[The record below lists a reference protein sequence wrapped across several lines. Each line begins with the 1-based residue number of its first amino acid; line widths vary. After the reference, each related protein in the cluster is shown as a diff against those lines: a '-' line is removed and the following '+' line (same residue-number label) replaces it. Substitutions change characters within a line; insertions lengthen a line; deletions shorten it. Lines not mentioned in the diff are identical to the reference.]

1 MKNEVITFNNEE
13 FGSVRCMSIDNEPW
27 FVGKDVA
34 SALGYSNSSK
44 AVMMHVDPE
53 DKQSM
58 MVDMAHSQN
67 GNLLGRSKTMM
78 INESGL
84 YSLILSSKLPSA
96 KKFKNWVTSE
106 VLPSINKPSNNNVS
120 EPYESHEEALVKV
133 ENNQIVTDSI
143 SVAKHFGK
151 RHDKLLHEINRMY
164 GKFCVEDG
172 MPKMVETSLFYK
184 TTHTNEQNG
193 QSYPMYLMNRD
204 GFSLLVMG
212 FTGKAALE
220 WKLKYIQ
227 AFNMM
232 EKEIANKG
240 ALSIPKDYPS
250 ALRALADE
258 YEKNQK
264 LSIEN
269 KTMTPKADFYDTLM
283 DTKNAIPMGEAAK
296 RLDMNIGRNNLF
308 AILRKHGVLDAHNI
322 PYQSMIDRRY
332 FRVITKTYSTYYDT
346 RSSSVTMVLPAG
358 LEYIRNILIKEGF
371 SSAPSTKSNYITV

>member
-84 YSLILSSKLPSA
+84 YSLILHSKLPSA
-96 KKFKNWVTSE
+96 KKFKHWVTST
-106 VLPSINKPSNNNVS
+106 VLPSIRK
-120 EPYESHEEALVKV
+120 
-133 ENNQIVTDSI
+133 
-143 SVAKHFGK
+143 
-151 RHDKLLHEINRMY
+151 
-164 GKFCVEDG
+164 
-172 MPKMVETSLFYK
+172 
-184 TTHTNEQNG
+184 NG
-193 QSYPMYLMNRD
+193 
-204 GFSLLVMG
+204 G
-212 FTGKAALE
+212 
-220 WKLKYIQ
+220 YIQ
-227 AFNMM
+227 NQ
-232 EKEIANKG
+232 ENLSETEILANAVLVAQKV
-240 ALSIPKDYPS
+240 I
-250 ALRALADE
+250 E
-258 YEKNQK
+258 EKNQK
-264 LSIEN
+264 ILQ
-269 KTMTPKADFYDTLM
+269 MTPKADFYDTLM

-332 FRVITKTYSTYYDT
+332 FRVTTKTCSTYYDT
-346 RSSSVTMVLPAG
+346 RSYSVTMVLPAG

-371 SSAPSTKSNYITV
+371 SSAPSTKSNYASV

>member
-13 FGSVRCMSIDNEPW
+13 FGSVRCVSIDNEPW

-34 SALGYSNSSK
+34 DILGY
-44 AVMMHVDPE
+44 
-53 DKQSM
+53 
-58 MVDMAHSQN
+58 QN
-67 GNLLGRSKTMM
+67 GNRDIIRHVDEEDRMMLNEKTQYQNGIEFEYKELGQRGGWL

-84 YSLILSSKLPSA
+84 YSLILHSKLPSA
-96 KKFKNWVTSE
+96 KKFKHWVTSE
-106 VLPSINKPSNNNVS
+106 IFPSINKQSNSNGS
-120 EPYESHEEALVKV
+120 EPYEQHEEALVKV
-133 ENNQIVTDSI
+133 ENNQIVTDSR
-143 SVAKHFGK
+143 SVAEHFGK
-151 RHDKLLHEINRMY
+151 EHKHVLEAIDNL
-164 GKFCVEDG
+164 VA
-172 MPKMVETSLFYK
+172 
-184 TTHTNEQNG
+184 QNSATKNMFLG
-193 QSYPMYLMNRD
+193 QTREYRGRDFRYYLMNRD

-212 FTGKAALE
+212 FTGAKALN
-220 WKLKYIQ
+220 WKLKYIE

-232 EKEIANKG
+232 EKEITNKS
-240 ALSIPKDYPS
+240 ALAIPKDYPS

-258 YEKNQK
+258 YEKNQR
-264 LSIEN
+264 LSVEN
-269 KTMTPKADFYDTLM
+269 KVMLPKADFYDTLM

-358 LEYIRNILIKEGF
+358 LEYIRRILIKEGY
-371 SSAPSTKSNYITV
+371 SSAPSTKSNYISV

>member
-27 FVGKDVA
+27 FTGKDVA

-53 DKQSM
+53 DKQSIM
-58 MVDMAHSQN
+58 IEDPTHSQN
-67 GNLLGRSKTMM
+67 GNLWRKTKTMM

-84 YSLILSSKLPSA
+84 DALILRSRRTSA
-96 KKFKNWVTSE
+96 KQFKNWITNE
-106 VLPSINKPSNNNVS
+106 VLPSLNKSSNSNGS
-120 EPYESHEEALVKV
+120 EPYEQHEEVLVKV
-133 ENNQIVTDSI
+133 ENNQIVTDSR
-143 SVAKHFGK
+143 SVAEHFGK
-151 RHDKLLHEINRMY
+151 EHAKVIRSIEGIIS
-164 GKFCVEDG
+164 ET
-172 MPKMVETSLFYK
+172 PKMASQKMFYETTYK
-184 TTHTNEQNG
+184 VDGNSK
-193 QSYPMYLMNRD
+193 SYKMYLMNRD

-212 FTGKAALE
+212 FTGAKALN
-220 WKLKYIQ
+220 WKLKYIE

-232 EKEIANKG
+232 EKEITNKS
-240 ALSIPKDYPS
+240 ALAIPKDYPS

-258 YEKNQK
+258 YEKNQR
-264 LSIEN
+264 LSVEN
-269 KTMTPKADFYDTLM
+269 KAMLPKADFYDTLM

-371 SSAPSTKSNYITV
+371 SSAPSTKTNYVSV

>member
-27 FVGKDVA
+27 FTGKDVA

-53 DKQSM
+53 DKQSI
-58 MVDMAHSQN
+58 MVEDPTHSQN
-67 GNLLGRSKTMM
+67 GNLLRKTKTMM

-84 YSLILSSKLPSA
+84 DALILRSRRTSA
-96 KKFKNWVTSE
+96 KQFKNWITNE
-106 VLPSINKPSNNNVS
+106 VLPSLNKSSNNNDS
-120 EPYESHEEALVKV
+120 EPYEQNKVALVKV
-133 ENNQIVTDSI
+133 ENNQIVTDSR
-143 SVAKHFGK
+143 SVAEHFGK
-151 RHDKLLHEINRMY
+151 EHKHVLEAIDNL
-164 GKFCVEDG
+164 VA
-172 MPKMVETSLFYK
+172 
-184 TTHTNEQNG
+184 QNSATKNMFLG
-193 QSYPMYLMNRD
+193 QTREYRGRDFRYYLMNRD

-212 FTGKAALE
+212 FTGKAALN
-220 WKLKYIQ
+220 WKLKYIE

-232 EKEIANKG
+232 EKEITNKS
-240 ALSIPKDYPS
+240 ALAIPKDYPS

-258 YEKNQK
+258 YEKNQR
-264 LSIEN
+264 LSVEN
-269 KTMTPKADFYDTLM
+269 KAMLPKADFYDTLM
-283 DTKNAIPMGEAAK
+283 DTKNAVSMGEAAK
-296 RLDMNIGRNNLF
+296 KLDMNIGRNNLF

-358 LEYIRNILIKEGF
+358 LEYIRRILIKEGY
-371 SSAPSTKSNYITV
+371 SSAPSTKSNYIRV

>member
-27 FVGKDVA
+27 FTGKDVA

-53 DKQSM
+53 DKQSI
-58 MVDMAHSQN
+58 MVEDPTHSQN
-67 GNLLGRSKTMM
+67 GNLLRKTKTMM

-84 YSLILSSKLPSA
+84 DALILRSRRTSA
-96 KKFKNWVTSE
+96 KQFKNWITNE
-106 VLPSINKPSNNNVS
+106 VLPSLNKSSNNNDS
-120 EPYESHEEALVKV
+120 EPYEQNKVALVKV
-133 ENNQIVTDSI
+133 ENNQIVTDSR
-143 SVAKHFGK
+143 SVAEHFGK
-151 RHDKLLHEINRMY
+151 EHKHVLEAIDNL
-164 GKFCVEDG
+164 VA
-172 MPKMVETSLFYK
+172 
-184 TTHTNEQNG
+184 QNSATKNMFLG
-193 QSYPMYLMNRD
+193 QTREYRGRDFRYYLMNRD

-212 FTGKAALE
+212 FTGKAALN
-220 WKLKYIQ
+220 WKLKYIE

-232 EKEIANKG
+232 EKEITNKS
-240 ALSIPKDYPS
+240 ALAIPKDYPS

-258 YEKNQK
+258 YEKNQR
-264 LSIEN
+264 LSVEN
-269 KTMTPKADFYDTLM
+269 KAMLPKADFYDTLM
-283 DTKNAIPMGEAAK
+283 DTKNAVSMGEAAK
-296 RLDMNIGRNNLF
+296 KLDMNIGRNNLF

-358 LEYIRNILIKEGF
+358 LEYIRRILIKEGY
-371 SSAPSTKSNYITV
+371 SSAPSTKSNYISV

>member
-27 FVGKDVA
+27 FTGKDVA

-53 DKQSM
+53 DKQSI
-58 MVDMAHSQN
+58 MVEDPTHSQN
-67 GNLLGRSKTMM
+67 GNLLRKTKTMM

-84 YSLILSSKLPSA
+84 DALILRSRRTSA
-96 KKFKNWVTSE
+96 KQFKNWITNE
-106 VLPSINKPSNNNVS
+106 VLPSLNKSSNNNDS
-120 EPYESHEEALVKV
+120 EPYEQNKVALVKV
-133 ENNQIVTDSI
+133 ENNQIVTDSRI
-143 SVAKHFGK
+143 VAEHFGK
-151 RHDKLLHEINRMY
+151 EHKHVLEAIDNL
-164 GKFCVEDG
+164 VA
-172 MPKMVETSLFYK
+172 
-184 TTHTNEQNG
+184 QNSATKNMFLG
-193 QSYPMYLMNRD
+193 QTREYRGRDFRYYLMNRD

-212 FTGKAALE
+212 FTGKAALN
-220 WKLKYIQ
+220 WKLKYIE

-232 EKEIANKG
+232 EKEITNKS
-240 ALSIPKDYPS
+240 ALAIPKDYPS

-258 YEKNQK
+258 YEKNQR
-264 LSIEN
+264 LSVEN
-269 KTMTPKADFYDTLM
+269 KAMLPKADFYDTLM
-283 DTKNAIPMGEAAK
+283 DTKNAVSMGEAAK
-296 RLDMNIGRNNLF
+296 KLDMNIGRNNLF

-371 SSAPSTKSNYITV
+371 SSAPSTKSNYIRV

>member
-13 FGSVRCMSIDNEPW
+13 FGSVRCLSIDNEPW

-84 YSLILSSKLPSA
+84 YSLILHSKLPSA
-96 KKFKNWVTSE
+96 KKFKHWVTST
-106 VLPSINKPSNNNVS
+106 VLPSIRK
-120 EPYESHEEALVKV
+120 
-133 ENNQIVTDSI
+133 
-143 SVAKHFGK
+143 
-151 RHDKLLHEINRMY
+151 
-164 GKFCVEDG
+164 
-172 MPKMVETSLFYK
+172 
-184 TTHTNEQNG
+184 NG
-193 QSYPMYLMNRD
+193 
-204 GFSLLVMG
+204 G
-212 FTGKAALE
+212 
-220 WKLKYIQ
+220 YIQ
-227 AFNMM
+227 NQ
-232 EKEIANKG
+232 ENLSETEILANAVLVAQKV
-240 ALSIPKDYPS
+240 I
-250 ALRALADE
+250 E
-258 YEKNQK
+258 EKNQK
-264 LSIEN
+264 ILQ
-269 KTMTPKADFYDTLM
+269 MTPKADFYDTLM

-332 FRVITKTYSTYYDT
+332 FRVLTKTCSTYYDT
-346 RSSSVTMVLPAG
+346 RSYSVTMVLPAG

>member
-13 FGSVRCMSIDNEPW
+13 FGSMRGMTIDNEPW

-53 DKQSM
+53 DKQSI
-58 MVDMAHSQN
+58 MVEDPTHSQN
-67 GNLLGRSKTMM
+67 GNLLRKTKTMM

-84 YSLILSSKLPSA
+84 DALILRSRRTSA
-96 KKFKNWVTSE
+96 KQFKNWITNE
-106 VLPSINKPSNNNVS
+106 VLPSLNKSSNNNDS
-120 EPYESHEEALVKV
+120 EPYEQNKEVLVKV
-133 ENNQIVTDSI
+133 ENNQIVTDSR
-143 SVAKHFGK
+143 SVAEHFGK
-151 RHDKLLHEINRMY
+151 EHAKVIRSIEGIIS
-164 GKFCVEDG
+164 ET
-172 MPKMVETSLFYK
+172 PKMASQKMFYETTYK
-184 TTHTNEQNG
+184 VDGNSK
-193 QSYPMYLMNRD
+193 SYKMYLMNRD

-212 FTGKAALE
+212 FTGAKALN
-220 WKLKYIQ
+220 WKLKYIE

-232 EKEIANKG
+232 EKEITNKS
-240 ALSIPKDYPS
+240 ALAIPKDYPS

-258 YEKNQK
+258 YEKNQR
-264 LSIEN
+264 LSVEN
-269 KTMTPKADFYDTLM
+269 KAMLPKADFYDTLM
-283 DTKNAIPMGEAAK
+283 DTKNAVSMGEAAK
-296 RLDMNIGRNNLF
+296 KLDMNIGRNNLF

-358 LEYIRNILIKEGF
+358 LEYIRRILIKEGY
-371 SSAPSTKSNYITV
+371 SSAPSTKSNYINV

>member
-27 FVGKDVA
+27 FTGKDVA

-53 DKQSM
+53 DKQSI
-58 MVDMAHSQN
+58 MVEDPTHSQN
-67 GNLLGRSKTMM
+67 GNLLRKTKTMM

-84 YSLILSSKLPSA
+84 DALILRSRRTSA
-96 KKFKNWVTSE
+96 KQFKNWITNE
-106 VLPSINKPSNNNVS
+106 VLPSLNKSSNNNDS
-120 EPYESHEEALVKV
+120 EPYEQNKVALVKV
-133 ENNQIVTDSI
+133 ENNQIVTDSR
-143 SVAKHFGK
+143 SVAEHFGK
-151 RHDKLLHEINRMY
+151 EHKHVLEAIDNL
-164 GKFCVEDG
+164 VA
-172 MPKMVETSLFYK
+172 
-184 TTHTNEQNG
+184 QNSATKNMFLG
-193 QSYPMYLMNRD
+193 QTREYRGRDFRYYLMNRD

-212 FTGKAALE
+212 FTGKAALN
-220 WKLKYIQ
+220 WKLKYIE

-232 EKEIANKG
+232 EKEITNKS
-240 ALSIPKDYPS
+240 ALAIPKDYPS

-258 YEKNQK
+258 YEKNQR
-264 LSIEN
+264 LSVEN
-269 KTMTPKADFYDTLM
+269 KAMLPKADFYDTLM
-283 DTKNAIPMGEAAK
+283 DTKNAVSMGEAAK
-296 RLDMNIGRNNLF
+296 KLDMNIGRNNLF

-358 LEYIRNILIKEGF
+358 LEYIRNILIKEGY
-371 SSAPSTKSNYITV
+371 SSAPSTKSNYISV

>member
-84 YSLILSSKLPSA
+84 YSLILHSKLPSA
-96 KKFKNWVTSE
+96 KKFKHWVTST
-106 VLPSINKPSNNNVS
+106 VLPSIRK
-120 EPYESHEEALVKV
+120 
-133 ENNQIVTDSI
+133 
-143 SVAKHFGK
+143 
-151 RHDKLLHEINRMY
+151 
-164 GKFCVEDG
+164 
-172 MPKMVETSLFYK
+172 
-184 TTHTNEQNG
+184 NG
-193 QSYPMYLMNRD
+193 
-204 GFSLLVMG
+204 G
-212 FTGKAALE
+212 
-220 WKLKYIQ
+220 YIQ
-227 AFNMM
+227 NQ
-232 EKEIANKG
+232 ENLSETEILANAVLVAQKV
-240 ALSIPKDYPS
+240 I
-250 ALRALADE
+250 E
-258 YEKNQK
+258 EKNQK
-264 LSIEN
+264 ILQ
-269 KTMTPKADFYDTLM
+269 MTPKADFYDTLM

-332 FRVITKTYSTYYDT
+332 FRVITKTCSTYYDT
-346 RSSSVTMVLPAG
+346 RSYSVTMVLPAG

-371 SSAPSTKSNYITV
+371 SSAPSTKSNYASV

>member
-27 FVGKDVA
+27 FTGKDVA
-34 SALGYSNSSK
+34 NILGY
-44 AVMMHVDPE
+44 
-53 DKQSM
+53 
-58 MVDMAHSQN
+58 QN
-67 GNLLGRSKTMM
+67 GNRDIIRHVDEEDRMMLNEKTQYQNGIEFEYKELGQRGGWL

-84 YSLILSSKLPSA
+84 YSLILHSKLPSA
-96 KKFKNWVTSE
+96 KKFKHWVTNE
-106 VLPSINKPSNNNVS
+106 VLPSIKNPSNSNGS
-120 EPYESHEEALVKV
+120 EPYEQHEEVLVKV
-133 ENNQIVTDSI
+133 ENNQIVTDSR
-143 SVAKHFGK
+143 SVAEHFGK
-151 RHDKLLHEINRMY
+151 EHKHVLEAIDNL
-164 GKFCVEDG
+164 VA
-172 MPKMVETSLFYK
+172 
-184 TTHTNEQNG
+184 QNSATKNMFLG
-193 QSYPMYLMNRD
+193 QTREYRGRDFRYYLMNRD

-232 EKEIANKG
+232 EKELVNKNT
-240 ALSIPKDYPS
+240 LSLPDFKNP
-250 ALRALADE
+250 AEAARAWADE

-264 LSIEN
+264 LLAEN
-269 KTMTPKADFYDTLM
+269 KAMLPKADFYDTLM
-283 DTKNAIPMGEAAK
+283 DTKNAVSMGEAAK
-296 RLDMNIGRNNLF
+296 KLDMNIGRNNLF

-332 FRVITKTYSTYYDT
+332 FRVLTKTYSTYYDT

-371 SSAPSTKSNYITV
+371 SSAPSTKTNYVSM

>member
-34 SALGYSNSSK
+34 VALKYSNASK
-44 AVMMHVDPE
+44 AVMVHVDPE
-53 DKQSM
+53 DKNT
-58 MVDMAHSQN
+58 VVAPYSQN
-67 GNLLGRSKTMM
+67 GKTVGKLML

-84 YSLILSSKLPSA
+84 YSLILHSKLPSA
-96 KKFKNWVTSE
+96 KKFKHWVTNE
-106 VLPSINKPSNNNVS
+106 VLPSIKNPSNSNGS
-120 EPYESHEEALVKV
+120 EPYEQHEEVLVKV
-133 ENNQIVTDSI
+133 ENNQIVTDSR
-143 SVAKHFGK
+143 SVAEHFGK
-151 RHDKLLHEINRMY
+151 EHKHVLEAIDNL
-164 GKFCVEDG
+164 VA
-172 MPKMVETSLFYK
+172 
-184 TTHTNEQNG
+184 QNSATKNMFLG
-193 QSYPMYLMNRD
+193 QTREYRGRDFRYYLMNRD

-232 EKEIANKG
+232 EKELVNKNT
-240 ALSIPKDYPS
+240 LSLPDFKNP
-250 ALRALADE
+250 AEAARAWADE

-264 LSIEN
+264 LLAEN
-269 KTMTPKADFYDTLM
+269 KAMLPKADFYDTLM
-283 DTKNAIPMGEAAK
+283 DTKNAVSMGEAAK
-296 RLDMNIGRNNLF
+296 KLDMNIGRNNLF

-371 SSAPSTKSNYITV
+371 SSAPSTKSNYVSV

>member
-53 DKQSM
+53 DKQSI
-58 MVDMAHSQN
+58 MVEDPTHSQN
-67 GNLLGRSKTMM
+67 GNLLRKTKTMM

-84 YSLILSSKLPSA
+84 DALILRSRRTSA
-96 KKFKNWVTSE
+96 KQFKNWITNK
-106 VLPSINKPSNNNVS
+106 VLPSLNKSSNNNDS
-120 EPYESHEEALVKV
+120 EPYEQNKAALVKV
-133 ENNQIVTDSI
+133 ENNQIVTDSR
-143 SVAKHFGK
+143 SVAEHFGK
-151 RHDKLLHEINRMY
+151 EHKHVLEAIDNL
-164 GKFCVEDG
+164 VA
-172 MPKMVETSLFYK
+172 
-184 TTHTNEQNG
+184 QNSATKNMFLG
-193 QSYPMYLMNRD
+193 QTREYRGRDFRYYLMNRD

-212 FTGKAALE
+212 FTGAKALN
-220 WKLKYIQ
+220 WKLKYIE

-232 EKEIANKG
+232 EKEITNKS
-240 ALSIPKDYPS
+240 ALAIPKDYPS

-258 YEKNQK
+258 YEKNQR
-264 LSIEN
+264 LSVEN
-269 KTMTPKADFYDTLM
+269 KAMLPKADFYDTLM
-283 DTKNAIPMGEAAK
+283 DTKNAVSMGEAAK
-296 RLDMNIGRNNLF
+296 KLDMNIGRNNLF

-358 LEYIRNILIKEGF
+358 LEYIRRILIKEGY
-371 SSAPSTKSNYITV
+371 SSAPSTKSNYISV

>member
-27 FVGKDVA
+27 FTGKDVA

-53 DKQSM
+53 DKQSI
-58 MVDMAHSQN
+58 MVEDPTHSQN
-67 GNLLGRSKTMM
+67 GNLLRKTKTMM

-84 YSLILSSKLPSA
+84 DALILRSRRTSA
-96 KKFKNWVTSE
+96 KQFKNWITNE
-106 VLPSINKPSNNNVS
+106 VLPSLNKSSNNNDS
-120 EPYESHEEALVKV
+120 EPYEQNKAALVKV
-133 ENNQIVTDSI
+133 ENNQIVTDSR
-143 SVAKHFGK
+143 SVAEHFGK
-151 RHDKLLHEINRMY
+151 EHKHVLEAIDNL
-164 GKFCVEDG
+164 VA
-172 MPKMVETSLFYK
+172 
-184 TTHTNEQNG
+184 QNSATKNMFLG
-193 QSYPMYLMNRD
+193 QTREYRGRDFRYYLMNRD

-212 FTGKAALE
+212 FTGAKALN
-220 WKLKYIQ
+220 WKLKYIE

-232 EKEIANKG
+232 EKEITNKS
-240 ALSIPKDYPS
+240 ALAIPKDYPS

-258 YEKNQK
+258 YEKNQR
-264 LSIEN
+264 LSVEN
-269 KTMTPKADFYDTLM
+269 KAMLPKADFYDTLM
-283 DTKNAIPMGEAAK
+283 DTKNAVSMGEAAK
-296 RLDMNIGRNNLF
+296 KLDMNIGRNNLF

-358 LEYIRNILIKEGF
+358 LEYIRRILIKEGY
-371 SSAPSTKSNYITV
+371 SSAPSTKSNYISV

>member
-34 SALGYSNSSK
+34 TALGYSNSRK
-44 AVMMHVDPE
+44 AIQDHVDEE
-53 DKQSM
+53 DKG
-58 MVDMAHSQN
+58 VTKRDTLGGKQN
-67 GNLLGRSKTMM
+67 MTI

-84 YSLILSSKLPSA
+84 YSLILHSKLPSA
-96 KKFKNWVTSE
+96 KKFKHWVTNE
-106 VLPSINKPSNNNVS
+106 VLPSINKPSNSNGS
-120 EPYESHEEALVKV
+120 EPYEQHEEVLVKV
-133 ENNQIVTDSI
+133 ENNQIVTDSR
-143 SVAKHFGK
+143 SVAEHFGK
-151 RHDKLLHEINRMY
+151 EHKHVLEAIDNL
-164 GKFCVEDG
+164 VA
-172 MPKMVETSLFYK
+172 
-184 TTHTNEQNG
+184 QNSATKNMFLG
-193 QSYPMYLMNRD
+193 QTREYRGRDFRYYLMNRD

-212 FTGKAALE
+212 FTGAKALN
-220 WKLKYIQ
+220 WKLKYIE

-232 EKEIANKG
+232 EKEITNKS
-240 ALSIPKDYPS
+240 ALAIPKDYPS

-258 YEKNQK
+258 YEKNQR
-264 LSIEN
+264 LSVEN
-269 KTMTPKADFYDTLM
+269 KSMLPKADFYDTLM

-371 SSAPSTKSNYITV
+371 SSAPSTKSNYIRV

>member
-27 FVGKDVA
+27 FTGKDVA

-53 DKQSM
+53 DKQSI
-58 MVDMAHSQN
+58 MVEDQTHSQN
-67 GNLLGRSKTMM
+67 GNLLRKTKTMM

-84 YSLILSSKLPSA
+84 DALILRSRRTSA
-96 KKFKNWVTSE
+96 KQFKKWITNE
-106 VLPSINKPSNNNVS
+106 VLPSLNKSSNNNDS
-120 EPYESHEEALVKV
+120 EPYEQNKAALVKV
-133 ENNQIVTDSI
+133 ENNQIVTDSR
-143 SVAKHFGK
+143 SVAEHFGK
-151 RHDKLLHEINRMY
+151 EHKHVLEAIDNL
-164 GKFCVEDG
+164 VA
-172 MPKMVETSLFYK
+172 
-184 TTHTNEQNG
+184 QNSATKNMFLG
-193 QSYPMYLMNRD
+193 QTREYRGRDFRYYLMNRD

-220 WKLKYIQ
+220 WKLKYIE

-232 EKEIANKG
+232 EKEITNKS
-240 ALSIPKDYPS
+240 ALAIPKDYPS

-258 YEKNQK
+258 YEKNQR
-264 LSIEN
+264 LSVEN
-269 KTMTPKADFYDTLM
+269 KAMLPKADFYDTLM

-371 SSAPSTKSNYITV
+371 SSAPSTKSNYISV

>member
-1 MKNEVITFNNEE
+1 MKNEVITFNNED

-53 DKQSM
+53 DKQSI
-58 MVDMAHSQN
+58 MVEDPTHSQN
-67 GNLLGRSKTMM
+67 GNLLRKTKTMM

-84 YSLILSSKLPSA
+84 DALILRSRRTSA
-96 KKFKNWVTSE
+96 KQFKNWITNK
-106 VLPSINKPSNNNVS
+106 VLPSLNKSSNNNDS
-120 EPYESHEEALVKV
+120 EPYEQNKAALVKV
-133 ENNQIVTDSI
+133 ENNQIVTDSR
-143 SVAKHFGK
+143 SVAEHFGK
-151 RHDKLLHEINRMY
+151 EHKHVLEAIDNL
-164 GKFCVEDG
+164 VA
-172 MPKMVETSLFYK
+172 
-184 TTHTNEQNG
+184 QNSATKNMFLG
-193 QSYPMYLMNRD
+193 QTREYRGRDFRYYLMNRD

-212 FTGKAALE
+212 FTGAKALN
-220 WKLKYIQ
+220 WKLKYIE

-232 EKEIANKG
+232 EKEITNKS
-240 ALSIPKDYPS
+240 ALAIPKDYPS

-258 YEKNQK
+258 YEKNQR
-264 LSIEN
+264 LSVEN
-269 KTMTPKADFYDTLM
+269 KAMLPKADFYDTLM
-283 DTKNAIPMGEAAK
+283 DTKNAVSMGEAAK
-296 RLDMNIGRNNLF
+296 KLDMNIGRNNLF

-358 LEYIRNILIKEGF
+358 LEYIRRILIKEGY
-371 SSAPSTKSNYITV
+371 SSAPSTKSNYISV